1 MTLWQ
6 FVATF
11 FYLGKLPVA
20 PGTWGSLGALILWL
34 FLPVTATAQLSI
46 IIALF
51 VLGTYSSHK
60 VAIYLK
66 VHDPSEVVI
75 DEAVG
80 MGISL
85 FMLPHN
91 LGLYV
96 TAFILFRLF
105 DILKPSFI
113 YQVQNLPGGW
123 GIMLDDVIA
132 GMVLTILDST
142 GQDIDEMGIEGAW
155 FNLLQDLTGYTEIG
169 RAHV

>member
-105 DILKPSFI
+105 DILNPIFYHKFFS
-113 YQVQNLPGGW
+113 V
-123 GIMLDDVIA
+123 
-132 GMVLTILDST
+132 ST
-142 GQDIDEMGIEGAW
+142 S
-155 FNLLQDLTGYTEIG
+155 
-169 RAHV
+169 